1 MFLSLGQPDKALQPR
16 LLKGHK
22 KAIAFLYASIYWLS
36 DCPFG
41 APAKLIV
48 LALSPI
54 AVLAK
59 PSGEGE
65 GVERALFAN
74 VTTAN

>member
-36 DCPFG
+36 ECTSSFSHRD
-41 APAKLIV
+41 A
-48 LALSPI
+48 ALLP
-54 AVLAK
+54 
-59 PSGEGE
+59 
-65 GVERALFAN
+65 
-74 VTTAN
+74 